1 MSLKER
7 GVGVCKWSGALQPLT
22 PKGTHISSW
31 QKQQLYV
38 IPAQLELELRGP
50 SLNHL
55 SQVASFLDLTVT
67 HLGNK

>member
-7 GVGVCKWSGALQPLT
+7 GVGVCKWIGALQPLT

-38 IPAQLELELRGP
+38 IPAQLELE
-50 SLNHL
+50 SVWDISES
-55 SQVASFLDLTVT
+55 SQSSC
-67 HLGNK
+67 